1 MLAVMP
7 VKSGLRSYGGL
18 PSDIVNMMDIIKIL
32 SALQS
37 LKEERA
43 HTEDYLQNAAA
54 KKKEL
59 DKEQNASFNS
69 NSIKINIKTNYND

>member
-1 MLAVMP
+1 
-7 VKSGLRSYGGL
+7 
-18 PSDIVNMMDIIKIL
+18 MDINKIQ

-43 HTEDYLQNAAA
+43 HIEEYIQYAAA

-59 DKEQNASFNS
+59 DKERNASSGIYKNE
-69 NSIKINIKTNYND
+69 

>member
-1 MLAVMP
+1 
-7 VKSGLRSYGGL
+7 
-18 PSDIVNMMDIIKIL
+18 MDINKIQ

-43 HTEDYLQNAAA
+43 HIEVYIQNAAA

-59 DKEQNASFNS
+59 DKELNASF
-69 NSIKINIKTNYND
+69 KLFNI

>member
-1 MLAVMP
+1 MI
-7 VKSGLRSYGGL
+7 
-18 PSDIVNMMDIIKIL
+18 DINKIQ

-43 HTEDYLQNAAA
+43 HIEEYLQNAAA

-59 DKEQNASFNS
+59 DEGLNTSFNR
-69 NSIKINIKTNYND
+69 YNCK

>member
-1 MLAVMP
+1 MG
-7 VKSGLRSYGGL
+7 KRKT
-18 PSDIVNMMDIIKIL
+18 MDLNKIQ

-43 HTEDYLQNAAA
+43 QIEKYLQNAAT

-59 DKEQNASFNS
+59 VKFIDAKRDLPHF
-69 NSIKINIKTNYND
+69 

>member
-1 MLAVMP
+1 MI
-7 VKSGLRSYGGL
+7 
-18 PSDIVNMMDIIKIL
+18 DINKIQ

-43 HTEDYLQNAAA
+43 HIDEYLQNAAA

-59 DKEQNASFNS
+59 DKELNVSFNELVC
-69 NSIKINIKTNYND
+69 

>member
-1 MLAVMP
+1 
-7 VKSGLRSYGGL
+7 
-18 PSDIVNMMDIIKIL
+18 MDINKIQ

-43 HTEDYLQNAAA
+43 HIEEYIQYAAA

-59 DKEQNASFNS
+59 DEGLKVTFD
-69 NSIKINIKTNYND
+69 NIIYRV

>member
-1 MLAVMP
+1 
-7 VKSGLRSYGGL
+7 
-18 PSDIVNMMDIIKIL
+18 MDINKIQ

-43 HTEDYLQNAAA
+43 HIEEYIQNAAA

-59 DKEQNASFNS
+59 DREQNTSFNR
-69 NSIKINIKTNYND
+69 I